1 MQNLP
6 VVYHA
11 GLWNI
16 AGLSYTIELKL
27 SSLFTANKAKIAS
40 LLLP

>member
-16 AGLSYTIELKL
+16 AGLSYTIEL
-27 SSLFTANKAKIAS
+27 SLALCLQLTRPK
-40 LLLP
+40 